1 LQYAFA
7 KYHPSYSYPSRLG
20 FDAHLQIGKVWK
32 HTTNFRPTINGPSYC
47 GDINVFKQT
56 DGSRPWQRKL
66 HYPEIGGGVF
76 FVIHHDRDT
85 IGNAFAAYVY
95 WKYAL
100 LRTKIMDFN
109 LKMGIGLAY
118 ATKKFIKNENEVN
131 NAIGSNINAY
141 IQLRFGLEW
150 KIAKP
155 LRLVT
160 AFTYNHYSDGAVK
173 LPNLGINTMTGTVG
187 LIYYPNI
194 EKYKLVMHQDS
205 FSKKPTYKNELFARA
220 TIGFLDVINN
230 LIPDKT
236 YLMQSTSIGYTRY
249 LNITNK
255 LSASANLE
263 FNFGEP
269 SIYVNTLVSENK
281 LLKKAATNLSVSISD
296 EILIGRVA
304 MHLELG
310 AYLYH
315 TYRLPLPIFFKI
327 GGVCFLPEMGKQ
339 KRGQMMVLGNVKAH
353 GAKAQLVEM
362 GTGGTWKF

>member
-1 LQYAFA
+1 
-7 KYHPSYSYPSRLG
+7 
-20 FDAHLQIGKVWK
+20 
-32 HTTNFRPTINGPSYC
+32 
-47 GDINVFKQT
+47 
-56 DGSRPWQRKL
+56 
-66 HYPEIGGGVF
+66 
-76 FVIHHDRDT
+76 
-85 IGNAFAAYVY
+85 
-95 WKYAL
+95 
-100 LRTKIMDFN
+100 
-109 LKMGIGLAY
+109 
-118 ATKKFIKNENEVN
+118 
-131 NAIGSNINAY
+131 
-141 IQLRFGLEW
+141 
-150 KIAKP
+150 
-155 LRLVT
+155 
-160 AFTYNHYSDGAVK
+160 
-173 LPNLGINTMTGTVG
+173 
-187 LIYYPNI
+187 
-194 EKYKLVMHQDS
+194 
-205 FSKKPTYKNELFARA
+205 
-220 TIGFLDVINN
+220 
-230 LIPDKT
+230 
-236 YLMQSTSIGYTRY
+236 MQSTSIGYTRY